1 MTPPQTW
8 PPPPPLRTL
17 DDILASAATHPV
29 YAPLLAPTPAEQH
42 TTLGAFPLLTKSHLI
57 ATVPEL
63 LVPPCLTSTY
73 LSPTGGTRTGP
84 RPLFVPTD
92 TSDNRIQ
99 RYLYAQLLRA
109 TGTLGPE
116 SVVLN
121 LHGGMPMYRSGDL
134 TSSMIDYAGG
144 TELACGVHASM
155 AQAMEYAGQFGANTV
170 SAADSKLVQLATWAD
185 EHPDQAHN
193 FHTAL
198 FTSEPLSRKQEAFVR
213 RALGVR
219 AIGSVYGSA
228 ECGPVAVAP
237 PTTAAGE
244 ETRTFV
250 VDRRMF
256 VVEVVSD
263 GSKVLASS
271 LDSDPAPHPVGE
283 VVLTSLVRHRNPIVR
298 YRTGD
303 YGVIRAHASSPEL
316 VYVELHG
323 RDKEL
328 SFSLATDYI
337 DVSKIEAIMAR
348 YAVIQWQV
356 VLSAG
361 ESVEF
366 RAVFDS
372 DGGRHNVQER
382 ADAVR
387 SEIRT
392 HILGDDIPV
401 AVNAVGYDELEKGS
415 MARKLRKV
423 VDNR

>member
-1 MTPPQTW
+1 MTSPTSVTW
-8 PPPPPLRTL
+8 PPPPPLHTL
-17 DDILASAATHPV
+17 DDILSAAATHPV
-29 YAPLLAPTPAEQH
+29 YAPLLANTPH
-42 TTLGAFPLLTKSHLI
+42 TPSLAYFPLLTKSHLI
-57 ATVPEL
+57 ATVPAL
-63 LVPPCLTSTY
+63 LVPPCLVSTY

-84 RPLFVPTD
+84 RPLFVPTN

-99 RYLYAQLLRA
+99 RYLYAQLLVA
-109 TGTLGPE
+109 TATLGPE

-134 TSSMIDYAGG
+134 TSSMIDFAGG

-155 AQAMEYAGQFGANTV
+155 EQAMEYASQFGANTV
-170 SAADSKLVQLATWAD
+170 FAAGSKLVQLATWAD
-185 EHPDQAHN
+185 EHPDKSHR
-193 FHTAL
+193 FDTAL

-228 ECGPVAVAP
+228 ECGPVAVSP
-237 PTTAAGE
+237 PTADAGE

-263 GSKVLASS
+263 GQVLASS
-271 LDSDPAPHPVGE
+271 LDSDPAPHEVGE

-303 YGVIRAHASSPEL
+303 YGVIRAHSNADW
-316 VYVELHG
+316 VHVELHG

-328 SFSLATDYI
+328 SFSVATDYI
-337 DVSKIEAIMAR
+337 DVGKIELIMSR
-348 YAVIQWQV
+348 HGVIQWQV

-372 DGGRHNVQER
+372 DGGRHNVHER
-382 ADAVR
+382 ADAVL
-387 SEIRT
+387 SETRE
-392 HILGDDIPV
+392 HILGHDIPV

-415 MARKLRKV
+415 MARKVRKV